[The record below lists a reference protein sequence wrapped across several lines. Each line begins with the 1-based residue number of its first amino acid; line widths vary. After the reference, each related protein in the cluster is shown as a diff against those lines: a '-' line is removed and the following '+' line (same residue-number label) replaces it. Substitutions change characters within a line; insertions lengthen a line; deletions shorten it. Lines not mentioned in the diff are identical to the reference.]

1 MDHARCMGVGES
13 GRNLLKIKQRLIDWQ
28 RPLTCQR
35 SHVAARHVFDHD
47 VMKSCACEINGGAVS
62 EPADYVWMTHTI
74 QSDCLVLKILNQ
86 RALQIQVGRT
96 LQESVKRFN
105 DHCGRSTLSRGVVPC
120 YIDFG
125 IAAASQTFNDVVAT
139 VEPALL

>member
-1 MDHARCMGVGES
+1 MRVRKS
-13 GRNLLKIKQRLIDWQ
+13 GRNLFEIKQCLIDWQ
-28 RPLTCQR
+28 GALPRES
-35 SHVAARHVFDHD
+35 SHVAARHVFENY
-47 VMKSCACEINGGAVS
+47 VMKRCAGEIDSGAVS
-62 EPADYVWMTHTI
+62 EPADDVWMTNTI

-86 RALQIQVGRT
+86 RAFQVQVGRT
-96 LQESVKRFN
+96 LQKSVKGFN
-105 DHCGRSTLSRGVVPC
+105 NHCGRATLSRGIVPC